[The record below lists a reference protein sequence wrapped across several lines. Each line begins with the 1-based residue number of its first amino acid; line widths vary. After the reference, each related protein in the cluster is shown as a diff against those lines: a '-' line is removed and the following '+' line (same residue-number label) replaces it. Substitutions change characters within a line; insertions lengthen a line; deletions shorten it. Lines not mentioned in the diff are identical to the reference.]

1 MTIGD
6 RRFYGGDPLVDSRF
20 YPRWPEPTPVEVHL
34 DPRQSR
40 TWPQERI
47 DPRPINLLDFMDA
60 IQHSPGMVEFAIPI
74 SDQLNWI
81 RDWAFVLPYL
91 TRFADTPQKYL
102 SLLAGNFGFE
112 LIDMP
117 YATQSERRAFV
128 SEIPELYRRRG
139 TLWAINRIIE
149 LLGFTATYEEY
160 YQVTAIWNRFAFWNP
175 SSSVGVLSEQIYDWN
190 DNTMQGWVNQA
201 YGHFLPMAQKLR
213 GIGEGTAGYS
223 PYQSCNINDTHRDY
237 FLRVKFTVLK
247 TGNIVFGCNV
257 RWQDASNFV
266 RVQLYKD
273 VSEQSIAVVE
283 YVGGSSTVL
292 GYADISGLTWLTG
305 EHTLRIWDED
315 SKVTI
320 ILDNTTLIYEQA
332 YTSAIEPIMKGLWVD
347 YRTIVDWDDFALRI
361 INRNKVAKFFT
372 EGIFDKELR
381 ITLSGTPVHAD
392 AKAEYLEK
400 IIPNFTPYDTAVIWV
415 T

>member
-1 MTIGD
+1 MPDETVSPSPGLEWD
-6 RRFYGGDPLVDSRF
+6 FHPQ
-20 YPRWPEPTPVEVHL
+20 WPEPSTPVATHL

-40 TWPQERI
+40 TPPQERI

-81 RDWAFVLPYL
+81 RDWAFALPYL

-102 SLLAGNFGFE
+102 SLLAGNLGFE

-128 SEIPELYRRRG
+128 EAIPKLYARRG
-139 TLWAINRIIE
+139 TLWTINRIIE

-175 SSSVGVLSEQIYDWN
+175 SSSVGLISEQIYDWN
-190 DNTMQGWVNQA
+190 DNTMQGWANET
-201 YGHFLPMAQKLR
+201 YGHFVSMAQKLR
-213 GIGEGTAGYS
+213 GVGQAGMGQNS
-223 PYQSCNINDTHRDY
+223 LQSCNIADTHRDY
-237 FLRVKFTVLK
+237 FMRVKFTLLK
-247 TGNIVFGCNV
+247 TGDIFFGCNV
-257 RWQDASNFV
+257 RWQDGSNFV

-273 VSEQSIAVVE
+273 ATDQNISVIE
-283 YVGGSSTVL
+283 YVGGTTNVL
-292 GYADISGLTWLTG
+292 AFADISGLTWLTG

-315 SKVTI
+315 SKVTV
-320 ILDNTTLIYEQA
+320 ILDDIILIYEQA
-332 YTSAIEPIMKGLWVD
+332 YTSAIEPIKKGLWVD

-381 ITLSGTPVHAD
+381 ITLSGTPAFAD